1 VDEHAAS
8 LSQMDPAGSDPEL
21 PRSGIFRAG
30 PGSDNP
36 FVSEKHAVEC
46 LRCGKFRTIE
56 RERSD
61 RLVPGGC
68 PRCGYL
74 GWTLIADLTE
84 PVRRT
89 LREGPPRAPQSAPPR
104 RLDLDSEA

>member
-1 VDEHAAS
+1 
-8 LSQMDPAGSDPEL
+8 MDPAGSDPEL
-21 PRSGIFRAG
+21 PPSGIFRAA

-68 PRCGYL
+68 PGCGYL

-89 LREGPPRAPQSAPPR
+89 LREGPPERRNR
-104 RLDLDSEA
+104 RLRAV